1 MPGDQLRHS
10 LQFLILVFARVTTFP
25 VSEKVPAFLKYSDFE
40 NIYPKWEAP
49 VTFCRLKG
57 AKDPPPAHSP
67 FLQPLFSHMLQL
79 LPSKALCL
87 FFPEYCPKH
96 PLPLCLS
103 GVGDFAR
110 RFFKCSLLGQGGAT
124 FTGAPFVSLLV
135 LTSVQGPVHVP
146 DSHLSL
152 DKLRPPASL

>member
-57 AKDPPPAHSP
+57 AKDPPQHTPPSSSP
-67 FLQPLFSHMLQL
+67 SSATCCSCCPVKPCAFFSLNIAQSIPFPSASQELGTL
-79 LPSKALCL
+79 L
-87 FFPEYCPKH
+87 
-96 PLPLCLS
+96 
-103 GVGDFAR
+103 GDF
-110 RFFKCSLLGQGGAT
+110 L
-124 FTGAPFVSLLV
+124 
-135 LTSVQGPVHVP
+135 SVPYWDKVEP
-146 DSHLSL
+146 HLQEL
-152 DKLRPPASL
+152 HLYPCWC